1 MVFVFLRAFV
11 FLSAMGHHGPYAK
24 KLDKQCEAASGPAED
39 NELPGAAALLQLLQ
53 SEISIRSYP
62 TRTVSPHAPRKIR
75 YVLERMSLSNLVSIV
90 ASTLPGRFP
99 KLMSNELGHLRETAR
114 VLN

>member
-1 MVFVFLRAFV
+1 
-11 FLSAMGHHGPYAK
+11 MGHHGPYAK